1 MTNIIRS
8 ARLATE
14 LKTVPIPGL
23 QAEVRK
29 IPVQVQARAYG
40 SGQPAVEQAPLQA
53 QASVQGQGQASGQV
67 QALASVPPKE
77 PTPPAL
83 AAPVVPTYEEY
94 KQRLGAELESLR
106 QQAIAGAKEEGLKMA
121 WQTAEAHYKRQLETL
136 HSLLESVQ
144 GARQRY
150 VEDIGDDAVEIVF
163 VAISRILGTG
173 FATREAAVAAV
184 QEAIR
189 SCKERGRML
198 VKVAPEDF
206 KLLDAH
212 RRELLE
218 GGSASELELVADEQV
233 KWGGCV
239 LEGASGNLDARLE
252 TQLQRLRD
260 TLLSVRKQWDGP
272 SEASPDE

>member
-14 LKTVPIPGL
+14 LKAVPIPGL

-29 IPVQVQARAYG
+29 IPVQVQPRAYG
-40 SGQPAVEQAPLQA
+40 SGQPAVEQ
-53 QASVQGQGQASGQV
+53 
-67 QALASVPPKE
+67 VPPKE
-77 PTPPAL
+77 PIPPTVET
-83 AAPVVPTYEEY
+83 PVVPTYEEY
-94 KQRLGAELESLR
+94 KQRLGEELEALR
-106 QQAIAGAKEEGLKMA
+106 QQAIAGAKEEGLKLA
-121 WQTAEAHYKRQLETL
+121 WQTAETHYKRQLETL
-136 HSLLESVQ
+136 RVLLESVQ

-150 VEDIGDDAVEIVF
+150 VEDVGDDAVEIVF

-173 FATREAAVAAV
+173 FATREAVVAAV

-212 RRELLE
+212 RGELVE
-218 GGSASELELVADEQV
+218 GGSASAVELVADEQV

-260 TLLSVRKQWDGP
+260 ALVSARKQWDLP